1 MTGLNHVGRGV
12 TVTYNSGADRND
24 VFVEG
29 PTVGLDLGTL
39 TATVTTVPMTDP
51 RQIARATLTA
61 GVTSPI
67 TISAITANRT
77 MTFVIYQAVQTANPG
92 AVTINGTAVPVDV
105 TSGATTFIDVFGDDL
120 GNLDART
127 TAVSATTPTNSA
139 RVEWLTTSGTP
150 ITTGTFRDWFTVPVA
165 SEILGVQA
173 STDGTDLVVD
183 VNMDI
188 AQTPTTTIFTTQTNR
203 PNPGSAN
210 LYTAPVVIPDVV
222 SVPAGARISLDVDV
236 VGSTGGDLVSA
247 GTYFSVSS
255 SATTGTVQ
263 TPPTMPVGSLLVWAM
278 SHTLG
283 GGSTIATPTGWN
295 LVGTREY
302 TPSGAGATAYAVW
315 MFWRIADG
323 TEAASYGFTI
333 TPNGSVVTKRSQIFA
348 YTSPGTGALSGPLD
362 DVDTAQ
368 ATTGTTHTV
377 PANTATTTKGLR
389 LALFRNAAGSLTP
402 PAGMTAPGSIVMWGR
417 KLAASGTTGTDAF
430 TVSQSTGSAM
440 MGVTFAVVDNP
451 APSSTKL
458 KVGVRMKDS

>member
-1 MTGLNHVGRGV
+1 MTALNHVGRGV

-29 PTVGLDLGTL
+29 PTVGVDLGTL

-51 RQIARATLTA
+51 RQLLRATLTA

-139 RVEWLTTSGTP
+139 RVEWLTTSGSP

-173 STDGTDLVVD
+173 STDGTDLVPD
-183 VNMDI
+183 LNMDI
-188 AQTPTTTIFTTQTNR
+188 AQIPTTTIFTTQTNR
-203 PNPGSAN
+203 PHPGAAN

-236 VGSTGGDLVSA
+236 VGSTGGDLISA
-247 GTYFSVSS
+247 GTYFNVSS
-255 SATTGTVQ
+255 TAATGSVQ
-263 TPPTMPVGSLLVWAM
+263 MPPSVPVGSLLIWGF
-278 SHTLG
+278 SNTLG
-283 GGSTIATPTGWN
+283 GGSTLATPTGWN

-302 TPSGAGATAYAVW
+302 APSGAGATAYVVW
-315 MFWRIADG
+315 LFWRVADG
-323 TEAASYGFTI
+323 SEAASQSFTI
-333 TPNGSVVTKRSQIFA
+333 TPNGTVTTKRSQIFA

-362 DVDTAQ
+362 DVDVATSTFGTA
-368 ATTGTTHTV
+368 HNI
-377 PANTATTTKGLR
+377 PANTATVTKGLR
-389 LALFRNAAGSLTP
+389 VALLRWTSGSQTP
-402 PAGMTAPGSIVMWGR
+402 PGTVTAPGSLDLYVR
-417 KLAASGTTGTDAF
+417 KISASGSTGTDAF
-430 TVSQSTGSAM
+430 TSSVNTTAAM
-440 MGVTFAVVDNP
+440 LGATFAVVDNP
-451 APSSTKL
+451 APGSTKL